1 MATTVDKKMVEQMLE
16 SGCHFG
22 HRVQKWN
29 PKMRPYIFG
38 ARDGIHVFD
47 LTKTYEYLMKAVEFV
62 KKLRS
67 EGKLILLVSTKLQA
81 TKIIAEVAE
90 SVNAPYVTRKW
101 IPGLLT
107 NFDTIK
113 RRIKHF
119 KDLKQSRE
127 TGGWDKYTKKERVE
141 FQKEVAKLEI
151 AFGGV
156 QDMLKLPDAIVVL
169 DALRDQ
175 NTLREAKRLKIPT
188 IAICDSNSDPDLVT
202 YPIPGNDDSMKSL
215 TFFLNQIKD
224 AMLAPK
230 QL

>member
-1 MATTVDKKMVEQMLE
+1 MTTPTVDKKMVEQMLA

-38 ARDGIHVFD
+38 SRDGIHIFD
-47 LTKTYEYLMKAVEFV
+47 LTKTQQMLTKAMGILKEM
-62 KKLRS
+62 R
-67 EGKLILLVSTKLQA
+67 EQGKSVLLVSTKLQA
-81 TKIIAEVAE
+81 TKMVEEAGHEVRCA
-90 SVNAPYVTRKW
+90 YVTRKW

-119 KDLKQSRE
+119 KDLKQMRE

-141 FQKEVAKLEI
+141 FQKELAKLEI

-156 QDMLKLPDAIVVL
+156 QDMLKLPDAVVVL
-169 DALRDQ
+169 DALRDA
-175 NTLREAKRLKIPT
+175 NTLREAKRLRIPT
-188 IAICDSNSDPDLVT
+188 FAICDSNSDPALVT
-202 YPIPGNDDSMKSL
+202 YPIPGNDDAMKSL
-215 TFFLNQIKD
+215 TFFLDQIKE
-224 AMLAPK
+224 ALR
-230 QL
+230 